1 MSNYVEF
8 IEWWKTTGVFMTSA
22 EHAAARNAALQAG
35 EEE

>member
-1 MSNYVEF
+1 MNEYEF

-22 EHAAARNAALQAG
+22 EHAARNAALQAG